1 MVECGKKRF
10 IAWTSS
16 ILSISRG
23 KEGSMRNSR
32 RRALGAAFG
41 ALLQAFASS
50 FFLQETR
57 AENGAWQVPATK
69 AVQSPENS
77 SQHDMEHHGED
88 VMGFSQTKTAHHFL
102 LTKDGGVIA
111 VSAKDPQDTVSQDQI
126 RMHLPHI
133 ATAFASGDF
142 TDPMEVHEQ
151 TPPGV
156 STMKRLK
163 AQIQYKFEE
172 IDTGGRVLIH
182 SDNTKAIDALHDF
195 LRFQIREHH
204 TGDSL
209 KVK

>member
-1 MVECGKKRF
+1 MAAPRQ
-10 IAWTSS
+10 
-16 ILSISRG
+16 SRQHHPL
-23 KEGSMRNSR
+23 RNSVGLGHMWEEGGMRTR
-32 RRALGAAFG
+32 RHALAAAVG
-41 ALLQAFASS
+41 TLLLALASS
-50 FFLQETR
+50 FLLQETR
-57 AENGAWQVPATK
+57 AENGVSQVLATQ
-69 AVQSPENS
+69 AMQTPESS
-77 SQHDMEHHGED
+77 SQHVMEHRGED
-88 VMGFSQTKTAHHFL
+88 VMGFSQVKTAHHFL
-102 LTKDGGVIA
+102 LTRDGGVIE
-111 VSAKDPQDTVSQDQI
+111 VSAKDLKDTVSQGQI

-156 STMKRLK
+156 PTMKRLK

-182 SDNTKAIDALHDF
+182 SESAEAIHAIHDF

>member
-1 MVECGKKRF
+1 
-10 IAWTSS
+10 
-16 ILSISRG
+16 
-23 KEGSMRNSR
+23 MRTR
-32 RRALGAAFG
+32 RHALGAG
-41 ALLQAFASS
+41 VGTLLLALASS
-50 FFLQETR
+50 FLPQETR
-57 AENGAWQVPATK
+57 AENGASQVPATQ
-69 AVQSPENS
+69 AVQSPEGS

-102 LTKDGGVIA
+102 LTKDGGAIEVI
-111 VSAKDPQDTVSQDQI
+111 AKDPKDTASQNQI

-133 ATAFASGDF
+133 TMAFASGDF

-156 STMKRLK
+156 PTMKRLK

-172 IDTGGRVLIH
+172 TDTGGRVLIH
-182 SDNTKAIDALHDF
+182 SDNTKAIDAIHDF

>member
-1 MVECGKKRF
+1 M
-10 IAWTSS
+10 TT
-16 ILSISRG
+16 
-23 KEGSMRNSR
+23 SR
-32 RRALGAAFG
+32 RRALRAAVG
-41 ALLQAFASS
+41 TLLLAFASS
-50 FFLQETR
+50 FFLETR
-57 AENGAWQVPATK
+57 AENAAWQVPATQ
-69 AVQSPENS
+69 AIQSPESS

-102 LTKDGGVIA
+102 LMRDGGVIE
-111 VSAKDPQDTVSQDQI
+111 VNAKDPKDTVSQAQI

-142 TDPMEVHEQ
+142 TDPMEVHDQ

-156 STMKRLK
+156 PTMKRLK

-182 SDNTKAIDALHDF
+182 SENVEAIHAIHDF

>member
-1 MVECGKKRF
+1 MWEEGRMR
-10 IAWTSS
+10 ISN
-16 ILSISRG
+16 SRG
-23 KEGSMRNSR
+23 
-32 RRALGAAFG
+32 LGATIGTLLLAFG
-41 ALLQAFASS
+41 GS

-57 AENGAWQVPATK
+57 AGNRAWQVPATQDQE
-69 AVQSPENS
+69 VQSPESS

-102 LTKDGGVIA
+102 LTKDGGAIEVT
-111 VSAKDPQDTVSQDQI
+111 AKDPKDTLSQNQI

-142 TDPMEVHEQ
+142 TDPIEVHDQ
-151 TPPGV
+151 TPDGV
-156 STMKRLK
+156 PMMKRLK
-163 AQIQYKFEE
+163 ARIQYKFEE
-172 IDTGGRVLIH
+172 TDTGGRVLIH
-182 SDNTKAIDALHDF
+182 SDNTKAIDAIHDF

>member
-1 MVECGKKRF
+1 MAAPRQ
-10 IAWTSS
+10 
-16 ILSISRG
+16 SRQHRPLRNSMG
-23 KEGSMRNSR
+23 PGHVWEEGSMRTRMQGLKS
-32 RRALGAAFG
+32 AVGT
-41 ALLQAFASS
+41 LLLTFAE
-50 FFLQETR
+50 FLFLQETR
-57 AENGAWQVPATK
+57 AENGAWQVPATQ
-69 AVQSPENS
+69 AVQSPESS

-102 LTKDGGVIA
+102 LTRDGGVIE
-111 VSAKDPQDTVSQDQI
+111 VTAKDPKDTVSQNQI

-142 TDPMEVHEQ
+142 TDPMEVHDQ

-156 STMKRLK
+156 PTMKRLK
-163 AQIQYKFEE
+163 AQIQYKYEE
-172 IDTGGRVLIH
+172 TNTGGRVLIH
-182 SDNTKAIDALHDF
+182 SDNTKAIDAIHDF

>member
-1 MVECGKKRF
+1 V
-10 IAWTSS
+10 W
-16 ILSISRG
+16 
-23 KEGSMRNSR
+23 KEGSMRTAR
-32 RRALGAAFG
+32 WRALGAAVG
-41 ALLQAFASS
+41 TLLLAFASS
-50 FFLQETR
+50 IFLQETW
-57 AENGAWQVPATK
+57 AENAAWEVPATQ
-69 AVQSPENS
+69 AMQSQESS
-77 SQHDMEHHGED
+77 SQHDMEHRGED
-88 VMGFSQTKTAHHFL
+88 VMGFSQTKTTHHFL
-102 LTKDGGVIA
+102 LTKDGGVIT
-111 VSAKDPQDTVSQDQI
+111 VNAKDPKDTVSQDQI

-182 SDNTKAIDALHDF
+182 SDNTKAIDAIHDF

>member
-1 MVECGKKRF
+1 MT
-10 IAWTSS
+10 TSKM
-16 ILSISRG
+16 RG
-23 KEGSMRNSR
+23 
-32 RRALGAAFG
+32 LGATIG
-41 ALLQAFASS
+41 TLLLAFASS
-50 FFLQETR
+50 FLPQETR
-57 AENGAWQVPATK
+57 AENGVWEVPAIQAT
-69 AVQSPENS
+69 QSPES
-77 SQHDMEHHGED
+77 SSHHDMEHHGED

-102 LTKDGGVIA
+102 LTKDGGAIEIT
-111 VSAKDPQDTVSQDQI
+111 AKDPKDTVSQNQI

-142 TDPMEVHEQ
+142 TDPMEVHDQ

-156 STMKRLK
+156 PTMKRLK

-172 IDTGGRVLIH
+172 TDTGGRVLIH
-182 SDNTKAIDALHDF
+182 SDNTKAIDAIHNF

>member
-1 MVECGKKRF
+1 MNMAAKTIV
-10 IAWTSS
+10 
-16 ILSISRG
+16 ILG
-23 KEGSMRNSR
+23 G
-32 RRALGAAFG
+32 GVG
-41 ALLQAFASS
+41 TLLLAFASP
-50 FFLQETR
+50 FFLQEAR
-57 AENGAWQVPATK
+57 AENRAWEIPAIQ
-69 AVQSPENS
+69 AVQSS

-102 LTKDGGVIA
+102 LTKDGGAIKVT
-111 VSAKDPQDTVSQDQI
+111 AKDPKDIVSQDQI

-156 STMKRLK
+156 PTMKRLK

-172 IDTGGRVLIH
+172 ADAGGRVLIH
-182 SDNTKAIDALHDF
+182 SDNTKAIDAIHDF
-195 LRFQIREHH
+195 LRFQIHEHH

-209 KVK
+209 KIK